1 MTALRI
7 DASYRDS
14 LGKMNLYRAAQ
25 DGHENAVRAILNS
38 TAQSQDL
45 LNLAETV
52 NGWTPLFIACING
65 HLIIVRLLL
74 EAGAEQG
81 MCDLAGWTEKEH
93 AVYRGHMKVAEMLAA
108 HEAGDY
114 RNPAS
119 SSVLRTGM
127 VRPGE
132 SLKCALHSQ
141 TRTSSRLIPPEIDP
155 TCHWTQDDSSHI
167 FVTLGPSNTRSNLEP
182 VEIIE
187 RSSDNIIRMKHETTF
202 GVMIKAGGTKP
213 IPAHCIELPIPENM
227 INKPFQF
234 SAEDPDSV
242 NLVFEVFRKGYQS
255 DESIHVIG
263 TGIALLKSLRQGLAP
278 NHESLIRDFTV
289 PILKNGSM
297 TYIGFV
303 TFSVLVVTLFRPPNA
318 PLRASPGFWK
328 KDGSTQIVGHRGFG
342 ANSTART
349 NLQIGENT
357 VQSFLTASSLGASFV
372 EFDVQLTKDCFP
384 VVFHDFLVMET
395 GGDVPLHTLTFDQFM
410 HLSRCQAPRG
420 DLLSSAE
427 VRYLERNKVNESLRP
442 KRRSHSVN
450 TYDDYRIE
458 DLVERMRFTEE
469 GMQNNIKGNL
479 RGHSIQEPSSTLE
492 QLLTQLPDSIAFN
505 LEIKY
510 PMLWEAQDRDMELYA
525 MELNFFVDTI
535 LTTIFRLCG
544 NRNITLSSFSPE
556 ICILLTCK
564 QQTFPILFI
573 NKAGSV
579 PTGDIRAGSLQGAI
593 DFAKAWNL
601 AGIVMLSDPFVMCPR
616 LLMYAKDSGLV
627 VGSYGNLND
636 EPDCALV
643 SVLVVG
649 NSQSHSTQ
657 SDPLFLQIQAEAG
670 LDAIMTNKVRLIS
683 ETLTRAKSNT
693 LRTSVLADI
702 EIQNWAPHII

>member
-7 DASYRDS
+7 DASLGDPS
-14 LGKMNLYRAAQ
+14 GKMNLYRAAQ
-25 DGHENAVRAILNS
+25 DGHENAVRAILDS
-38 TAQSQDL
+38 TAESQDL

-65 HLIIVRLLL
+65 HLTTVKLLL
-74 EAGAEQG
+74 KAGAEQG

-93 AVYRGHMKVAEMLAA
+93 AVYRGHMKVAETLAA

-114 RNPAS
+114 RDPAS

-127 VRPGE
+127 VRPGKI
-132 SLKCALHSQ
+132 LKCALHSQ
-141 TRTSSRLIPPEIDP
+141 TRTSSRLLPPEMTP
-155 TCHWTQDDSSHI
+155 TCCWTQEHGSHI

-187 RSSDNIIRMKHETTF
+187 RSSDNTISMKHETTF
-202 GVMIKAGGTKP
+202 GVMIKAGGTNP
-213 IPAHCIELPIPENM
+213 IPAHCIELSLPENL

-234 SAEDPDSV
+234 AVEDSENV
-242 NLVFEVFRKGYQS
+242 NLVFEIFRKGYRS
-255 DESIHVIG
+255 DESIQVIG

-289 PILKNGSM
+289 PILENGSM
-297 TYIGFV
+297 TYIGSV
-303 TFSVLVVTLFRPPNA
+303 TFSVLVVTLFRPLNA
-318 PLRASPGFWK
+318 SPRASPGFWK

-342 ANSTART
+342 ANSPART

-357 VQSFLTASSLGASFV
+357 VQSFLTASSLGASCV
-372 EFDVQLTKDCFP
+372 ESDVQLTKDCVP
-384 VVFHDFLVMET
+384 VIFHDLLVMET

-420 DLLSSAE
+420 DLPSSAE
-427 VRYLERNKVNESLRP
+427 VRYLERNKANGSLRP

-450 TYDDYRIE
+450 TYDDYRSQ

-479 RGHSIQEPSSTLE
+479 RGHSIHERSSTLE
-492 QLLTQLPDSIAFN
+492 QLLTQLPESITFN

-510 PMLWEAQDRDMELYA
+510 LMLWEAQDRGMELYA
-525 MELNFFVDTI
+525 MELNFFVNTI

-573 NKAGSV
+573 SKAGSV
-579 PTGDIRAGSLQGAI
+579 PTGDVRAGSLQGAI
-593 DFAKAWNL
+593 EFAKAWNL
-601 AGIVMLSDPFVMCPR
+601 AGIVMLADAFVMCPR
-616 LLMYAKDSGLV
+616 LLTYAKDIGLV

-649 NSQSHSTQ
+649 NSQSRSTQ
-657 SDPLFLQIQAEAG
+657 SDPLFLQILAEAG
-670 LDAIMTNKVRLIS
+670 LDALMTNKVRLIS
-683 ETLTRAKSNT
+683 ETLARAES
-693 LRTSVLADI
+693 
-702 EIQNWAPHII
+702 